1 MGRASNIQVCVTLS
15 SCLVSFHTTKADA
28 FERNRLYIRTH
39 SKSVRVIVYLDPSVS
54 VDTISDPA
62 LKFLLSQKFTVKFW
76 SSIIPRTVSNTDEEI
91 EDFIQSKM
99 LKLTLTFPT

>member
-1 MGRASNIQVCVTLS
+1 M
-15 SCLVSFHTTKADA
+15 
-28 FERNRLYIRTH
+28 
-39 SKSVRVIVYLDPSVS
+39 
-54 VDTISDPA
+54 DTISDPA